1 MKTIKFL
8 FGAVLSFALLF
19 ALTGSVPATVGLS
32 ILGMI
37 ISAVVSTI
45 PGVAFLLINPSDL
58 TWNGK
63 EVMDIAE
70 TIMEDAFNNPNID
83 EFHTV
88 VEGIVAKQQIGYLG
102 RLSKITKADTGC
114 GSTPDTSKNI
124 EMTEKFWDP
133 VALEIWLELCYSDLE
148 ASFFIWGQNKG
159 YKRSDLETDKS
170 KVVEFVLEKMSEAA
184 LEDALRIAWFSDTD
198 AALSDDSPAGT
209 LSPAADVDDYNTL
222 DAFWKQLYAIVATT
236 PTRRYTIDEN
246 AEATYADQLDLAT
259 DRALKMARAML
270 QDCDKR
276 LKGSKDKI
284 FIWTDTLVD
293 NYQTYLESQ
302 GVDKSY
308 ERIEDFESGLT
319 FTGMYFRNV
328 PIYRFDLW
336 DRTIQEDFD
345 NGTTYYQPHRAVLT
359 TKANLAIGVDSKSMI
374 NTFESWLERK
384 DKKVNLRGSYK
395 IDVKIVKNYMVQLAY

>member
-1 MKTIKFL
+1 MKTIKIL
-8 FGAVLSFALLF
+8 FGAFASFAILF
-19 ALTGSVPATVGLS
+19 ALTASVPVTAGLMAFG
-32 ILGMI
+32 LV
-37 ISAVVSTI
+37 ISAVVSTL
-45 PGVAFLLINPSDL
+45 PGVAFLLINPADL

-70 TIMEDAFNNPNID
+70 TIMEDAFNNPKID

-88 VEGIVAKQQIGYLG
+88 IDGIVAKQQIGYLG
-102 RLSKITKADTGC
+102 RLTKITKSDTGC

-124 EMTEKFWDP
+124 EMTEKFWNP

-170 KVVEFVLEKMSEAA
+170 KVVEFVLERMSEAA
-184 LEDALRIAWFSDTD
+184 LEDALRIAWFGDTD
-198 AALSDDSPAGT
+198 AAHTDDSPAGT
-209 LSPAADVDDYNTL
+209 ISPASDLDDFNTL
-222 DAFWKQLYAIVATT
+222 DGFWKQLYAIVATT
-236 PTRRYTIDEN
+236 SARRYTISEN
-246 AEATYADQLDLAT
+246 SQATYSTQL
-259 DRALKMARAML
+259 ALNASRSILMARSMM

-276 LKGSKDKI
+276 LKGAKDKI

-302 GVDKSY
+302 GVDKSF
-308 ERIEDFESGLT
+308 ERIETFVSGLT
-319 FTGMYFRNV
+319 FTGLYFRGT
-328 PIYRFDLW
+328 PIYRFDLL
-336 DRTIQEDFD
+336 DRTIAEDFD
-345 NGTTYYQPHRAVLT
+345 NGTAYYQPHRAVLT
-359 TKANLAIGVDSKSMI
+359 TKANLAIGVDSKTMI

-395 IDVKIVKNYMVQLAY
+395 MDVKVVKDYMVQVAY